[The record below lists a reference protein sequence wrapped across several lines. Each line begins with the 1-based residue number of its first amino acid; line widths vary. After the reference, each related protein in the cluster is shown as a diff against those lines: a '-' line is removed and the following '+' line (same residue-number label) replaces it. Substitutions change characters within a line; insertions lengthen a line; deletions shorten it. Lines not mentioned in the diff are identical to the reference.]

1 LQLLEQEIDGVAL
14 FLEVQLLQN
23 HVQLC
28 IYSQLFRIW
37 LHSIVV
43 SVICSWLLMPPSFF
57 FPHLLGV
64 KAFMEKMVQ
73 ITSFASKA
81 EGSGVSVL
89 CVYFHGE
96 STCLQLHLPVS
107 AH

>member
-1 LQLLEQEIDGVAL
+1 LLRSAILEQRIDV
-14 FLEVQLLQN
+14 LLQDRTQM
-23 HVQLC
+23 VGDVEDEG
-28 IYSQLFRIW
+28 W
-37 LHSIVV
+37 
-43 SVICSWLLMPPSFF
+43 
-57 FPHLLGV
+57 GV